1 MPLHA
6 HDIDDV
12 LDILGGIVA
21 DTTRDRDRRG
31 YFAAMYRQVTLEVRN
46 GIAVGLFDDG
56 PRMSAFDAAFA
67 NRYLTAYESNP
78 APTRSWRVSFDA
90 IDNSPMI
97 VLQNLLLCINAHINL
112 DLAVVTGTLF
122 RGAELAD
129 FRDDYD
135 RLNDILADLIP
146 KVRDTIG
153 DFSPLLDMLGPFDD
167 GLDPILDFSI
177 EKARDSAWS
186 AATLI
191 SLQNADAR
199 ELLLRHI
206 DKGTSRLGRLIARP
220 VEPAATW
227 LRLIRR
233 TESRNVPAIIT
244 ALDGIVQSTPI

>member
-12 LDILGGIVA
+12 LDILCRIVA

-31 YFAAMYRQVTLEVRN
+31 YFAAMYRQVTLEVRR

-67 NRYLTAYESNP
+67 NRYFTAYESHP

-90 IDNSPMI
+90 IDNTPMI
-97 VLQNLLLCINAHINL
+97 VLQNLLLCINTHINL

-129 FRDDYD
+129 FRADYD

-153 DFSPLLDMLGPFDD
+153 DFSPVLDMWGPFDD

-191 SLQNADAR
+191 SLQDADAR
-199 ELLLRHI
+199 ELLIRHI
-206 DKGTSRLGRLIARP
+206 DEGTSRLGRLIARP

-244 ALDGIVQSTPI
+244 ALDGIVQSTRI